1 MAFINL
7 FGDTYDHIGRIH
19 DIRILQNISKKTVDY
34 AGYLG
39 SA

>member
-7 FGDTYDHIGRIH
+7 FSDTYDHIGRIH
-19 DIRILQNISKKTVDY
+19 DIRILQNMSKRMVGY
-34 AGYLG
+34 VGYLG